1 MEEELITVGRLG
13 RTRGVAGELYIVPET
28 DFPERFLGL
37 REIYVSRQGQW
48 EKLLIESTRL
58 VSGRPVIK
66 FENVN
71 TPEEAARLTNREMA
85 VPKEEIYRLPEGRFY
100 IHDLIGC
107 QVFDHESGGLIG
119 EIVSVETYP
128 ANDVYG
134 IKTTEG
140 KDVLFPAV
148 EEFVR
153 EIDIVNRKV
162 IIASIG
168 LFQE

>member
-1 MEEELITVGRLG
+1 MEEKLVTVGRLG

-37 REIYVSRQGQW
+37 REIYVKRHGQW
-48 EKLLIESTRL
+48 EKLLIESTRF

-85 VPKEEIYRLPEGRFY
+85 VPKEEIYSLPEGRFY

-107 QVFDHESGGLIG
+107 RVFDDQSGDLIG

-128 ANDVYG
+128 ANDVYE
-134 IKTTEG
+134 IRTSDG
-140 KDVLFPAV
+140 KNVVFPAV
-148 EEFVR
+148 EKFVR
-153 EIDIVNRKV
+153 DIDLENRKV
-162 IIASIG
+162 VIVSGG